1 MRYLIHIVCF
11 CLSLVSFGQS
21 DEFKACIDTHLKQ
34 TVPTISIDS
43 LASHYNDF
51 TILDARTVQ
60 EYEVSHLANA
70 THVGYQSFKLK
81 DAIKRI
87 SKSKPVVIYCSI
99 GFRSEKIGERL
110 QKKGYTVYNLYGG
123 IFQWK
128 NDGQEV
134 INLDGQPTEKVHC
147 YDAEWGQWLTNGIK
161 IYE

>member
-1 MRYLIHIVCF
+1 M
-11 CLSLVSFGQS
+11 
-21 DEFKACIDTHLKQ
+21 CIDTHLKL

-43 LASHYNDF
+43 LASNYNNF
-51 TILDARTVQ
+51 TALDARSLQ
-60 EYEVSHLANA
+60 EYKVSHLPNA
-70 THVGYQSFKLK
+70 THVGYQSFK
-81 DAIKRI
+81 IKNVTSLI
-87 SKSKPVVIYCSI
+87 PKTKPIVIYCSI

-128 NDGQEV
+128 NDGQQV

-147 YDAEWGQWLTNGIK
+147 YDTEWGQWLTNGIK